1 MSVEG
6 EVPLYDALS
15 DDYDRFVNWE
25 NRLAY
30 EMPFIERTL
39 REVDACRVLD
49 VACGTGMHA
58 IELARR
64 DYKVVGTDP
73 SVPMIERA
81 REKGS
86 VGDLAYGEVR
96 FIVAGFGEL
105 AEKLALSPALRETCP
120 EPSRRACPEPGR
132 RVEGPVLSPVEGPV
146 LSPVEGPVLSPVEGP
161 VLSPVEGPVL
171 SPVEGV
177 SGPFDTVLCL
187 GNSLPHAL
195 TAGDLSD
202 ALADF
207 AAVLRPGGL
216 LLIQN
221 RNFDAVLARRER
233 FMGSEAH
240 REGDREWL
248 FVRFYD
254 FNPDGTITFNMI
266 VLRRDAEGQWS
277 QQVEATELCPLI
289 YSELITSLTAAG
301 FTDIV
306 CYGDM
311 QGAPFDPDRSPNLVV
326 TARKGLS

>member
-25 NRLAY
+25 DRLAY

-39 REVDACRVLD
+39 HEAGARRVID

-64 DYKVVGTDP
+64 GHQVVGTDL
-73 SVPMIERA
+73 SAPMIERA
-81 REKGS
+81 KENASAAG
-86 VGDLAYGEVR
+86 VEAR
-96 FIVAGFGEL
+96 FVMAGFGEL
-105 AEKLALSPALRETCP
+105 AEKLALSPALSEVKGG
-120 EPSRRACPEPGR
+120 S
-132 RVEGPVLSPVEGPV
+132 S
-146 LSPVEGPVLSPVEGP
+146 
-161 VLSPVEGPVL
+161 
-171 SPVEGV
+171 
-177 SGPFDTVLCL
+177 PFDAVLCL
-187 GNSLPHAL
+187 GNSLPHVLSAE
-195 TAGDLSD
+195 DLGE

-216 LLIQN
+216 LFTQN

-233 FMGSEAH
+233 FTGPEAH

-254 FNPDGTITFNMI
+254 FNPNGTIIFNMV
-266 VLRRDAEGQWS
+266 VLRRDAEGKWA
-277 QQVEATELCPLI
+277 QQVEATRLRPLV
-289 YSELITSLTAAG
+289 YSELIALLTAAG
-301 FTDIV
+301 FTEIV

-311 QGAPFDPDRSPNLVV
+311 QGVPFEPENSGNLMTVAKKSK
-326 TARKGLS
+326 T

>member
-25 NRLAY
+25 KRLPY

-39 REVDACRVLD
+39 READARRVID
-49 VACGTGMHA
+49 IACGTGMHA

-64 DYKVVGTDP
+64 GYKVVGADP
-73 SVPMIERA
+73 SAPMIERA
-81 REKGS
+81 RENASDAG
-86 VGDLAYGEVR
+86 VEAR
-96 FIVAGFGEL
+96 FLVAGFGEL
-105 AEKLALSPALRETCP
+105 AEKLALS
-120 EPSRRACPEPGR
+120 GQ
-132 RVEGPVLSPVEGPV
+132 
-146 LSPVEGPVLSPVEGP
+146 
-161 VLSPVEGPVL
+161 
-171 SPVEGV
+171 
-177 SGPFDTVLCL
+177 FDAALCL

-195 TAGDLSD
+195 GAGDLDD

-216 LLIQN
+216 LLIQS

-233 FMGSEAH
+233 FMGPEVH

-254 FNPDGTITFNMI
+254 FNPDGTITFNMV
-266 VLRRDAEGQWS
+266 VLRRVAEGKWS
-277 QQVEATELCPLI
+277 QQVEATELRPLTC
-289 YSELITSLTAAG
+289 SELSASLTAAG

-306 CYGDM
+306 SYGDM
-311 QGAPFDPDRSPNLVV
+311 QGAPFDPNRSPNLVV
-326 TARKGLS
+326 TARQMACPEPAEGPE

>member
-6 EVPLYDALS
+6 AVPLYDALS

-39 REVDACRVLD
+39 GEVDACRVLD

-58 IELARR
+58 IELARCG
-64 DYKVVGTDP
+64 YKVVGADP
-73 SVPMIERA
+73 SVPMIRRA
-81 REKGS
+81 RGKGS
-86 VGDLAYGEVR
+86 VRDLAHGEVR
-96 FIVAGFGEL
+96 FMVAGFGEL
-105 AEKLALSPALRETCP
+105 AEKLALSPVLREACP
-120 EPSRRACPEPGR
+120 EPSPRARPEQSR
-132 RVEGPVLSPVEGPV
+132 RVEGPVLSPGEG
-146 LSPVEGPVLSPVEGP
+146 LSGS
-161 VLSPVEGPVL
+161 
-171 SPVEGV
+171 
-177 SGPFDTVLCL
+177 FDAVLCL

-195 TAGDLSD
+195 TADDLSD

-207 AAVLRPGGL
+207 AAVLRPCGL

-221 RNFDAVLARRER
+221 RNFDAVLARRKR
-233 FMGSEAH
+233 FMGLEAH

-266 VLRRDAEGQWS
+266 VLHRDTEGQWS
-277 QQVEATELCPLI
+277 QRVEATELRPLI
-289 YSELITSLTAAG
+289 YSQLIASLTVAG

>member
-1 MSVEG
+1 MSAEG

-39 REVDACRVLD
+39 READARRVID
-49 VACGTGMHA
+49 VACGTGRHA

-64 DYKVVGTDP
+64 GYKVVGADL
-73 SVPMIERA
+73 SAPMIERA
-81 REKGS
+81 RENAVTAG
-86 VGDLAYGEVR
+86 VEAHFV
-96 FIVAGFGEL
+96 VAGFGDL
-105 AEKLALSPALRETCP
+105 AEKLALSA
-120 EPSRRACPEPGR
+120 
-132 RVEGPVLSPVEGPV
+132 VLSLSKGPVEGA
-146 LSPVEGPVLSPVEGP
+146 GGQ
-161 VLSPVEGPVL
+161 
-171 SPVEGV
+171 
-177 SGPFDTVLCL
+177 FDAALCL

-195 TAGDLSD
+195 GAGDLSE
-202 ALADF
+202 ALVDF

-233 FMGSEAH
+233 FMGPEAH
-240 REGDREWL
+240 REGGREWL

-254 FNPDGTITFNMI
+254 FDPEGTVTFNMV
-266 VLRRDAEGQWS
+266 VLRRDAEGKWS
-277 QQVEATELCPLI
+277 QQVEATELHPII
-289 YSELITSLTAAG
+289 YSELIAALTAAG

-311 QGAPFDPDRSPNLVV
+311 QGAPFDPEISGNLTTV
-326 TARKGLS
+326 AIKFC

>member
-1 MSVEG
+1 MSVEE

-39 REVDACRVLD
+39 CEVDARRVLD
-49 VACGTGMHA
+49 AACGTGMHA

-64 DYKVVGTDP
+64 GYKVVGADL
-73 SVPMIERA
+73 SAPMIERA
-81 REKGS
+81 KENAAAAG
-86 VGDLAYGEVR
+86 VEAHFV
-96 FIVAGFGEL
+96 VAGFGEL
-105 AEKLALSPALRETCP
+105 VEKLALSE
-120 EPSRRACPEPGR
+120 
-132 RVEGPVLSPVEGPV
+132 
-146 LSPVEGPVLSPVEGP
+146 
-161 VLSPVEGPVL
+161 
-171 SPVEGV
+171 VEGV
-177 SGPFDTVLCL
+177 SGQFDAVLCL

-195 TAGDLSD
+195 GAEDLGD

-233 FMGSEAH
+233 FMGPEFH

-254 FNPDGTITFNMI
+254 FNLDGTITFNMV
-266 VLRRDAEGQWS
+266 VLRRHADGKWS
-277 QQVEATELCPLI
+277 QQVETTELRPLI
-289 YSELITSLTAAG
+289 YSELIASLTAAG

-306 CYGDM
+306 CYGDI
-311 QGAPFDPDRSPNLVV
+311 QGAPFDPESSGNLITVAKKFS
-326 TARKGLS
+326 TKEFC

>member
-1 MSVEG
+1 MSIEG

-39 REVDACRVLD
+39 READAQRVID

-64 DYKVVGTDP
+64 GYKVVGADL
-73 SVPMIERA
+73 SAPMIERA
-81 REKGS
+81 RENAAIAG
-86 VGDLAYGEVR
+86 VEAHFV
-96 FIVAGFGEL
+96 VAGFGEL
-105 AEKLALSPALRETCP
+105 AEKLALSPSISLRT
-120 EPSRRACPEPGR
+120 SG
-132 RVEGPVLSPVEGPV
+132 VEGPA
-146 LSPVEGPVLSPVEGP
+146 
-161 VLSPVEGPVL
+161 L

-177 SGPFDTVLCL
+177 SGQFDAVLCF

-195 TAGDLSD
+195 GAGDLGD

-216 LLIQN
+216 LLVQS

-233 FMGSEAH
+233 FMGPEAH

-254 FNPDGTITFNMI
+254 FNPDGMITFNMV
-266 VLRRDAEGQWS
+266 VLRRDAEGKWL
-277 QQVEATELCPLI
+277 QQVEATELRPLTH
-289 YSELITSLTAAG
+289 SELITSLTAAG

-306 CYGDM
+306 HYGDM
-311 QGAPFDPDRSPNLVV
+311 QGAPFDPDRSPNLVM
-326 TARKGLS
+326 TARRMA

>member
-1 MSVEG
+1 MSVGG

-39 REVDACRVLD
+39 RGADARRVID

-64 DYKVVGTDP
+64 GYEVVGVDL
-73 SVPMIERA
+73 SAPMIERA
-81 REKGS
+81 RENALTAGVK
-86 VGDLAYGEVR
+86 VH

-105 AEKLALSPALRETCP
+105 AEKLALRSSISLRT
-120 EPSRRACPEPGR
+120 SG
-132 RVEGPVLSPVEGPV
+132 
-146 LSPVEGPVLSPVEGP
+146 
-161 VLSPVEGPVL
+161 
-171 SPVEGV
+171 VEGV
-177 SGPFDTVLCL
+177 SGQFDAVLCL
-187 GNSLPHAL
+187 GNSLPHV
-195 TAGDLSD
+195 LSASNLGV

-216 LLIQN
+216 LLVQN

-233 FMGSEAH
+233 FMGPEAH

-254 FNPDGTITFNMI
+254 FNPDGTITFNMV
-266 VLRRDAEGQWS
+266 VLRRDAGGKWS
-277 QQVEATELCPLI
+277 QRVEATGLRPLI
-289 YSELITSLTAAG
+289 YSELIASLTAAG

-306 CYGDM
+306 CHGDM
-311 QGAPFDPDRSPNLVV
+311 QGAPFDPESSGNLITIAKV
-326 TARKGLS
+326 RHE

>member
-15 DDYDRFVNWE
+15 EDYDRFVNWE

-39 REVDACRVLD
+39 REVDARRVLD

-64 DYKVVGTDP
+64 GYKVVGADP

-86 VGDLAYGEVR
+86 VGDLAPGEVR

-105 AEKLALSPALRETCP
+105 AEKLALREACP
-120 EPSRRACPEPGR
+120 EPSRRARHEQSR
-132 RVEGPVLSPVEGPV
+132 R
-146 LSPVEGPVLSPVEGP
+146 
-161 VLSPVEGPVL
+161 VEGPVL

-177 SGPFDTVLCL
+177 SGPFDALLCL

-233 FMGSEAH
+233 FMGPEAH

-254 FNPDGTITFNMI
+254 FNIDGTITFNMV
-266 VLRRDAEGQWS
+266 VLRRDAEGKWS
-277 QQVEATELCPLI
+277 QQVEATQLRPLI
-289 YSELITSLTAAG
+289 YSELIASLTAAG

-326 TARKGLS
+326 TARRMACPEPAEGPE

>member
-25 NRLAY
+25 SRLAY

-39 REVDACRVLD
+39 READAHRVLD

-58 IELARR
+58 IELAQRG
-64 DYKVVGTDP
+64 YKVVGADL
-73 SVPMIERA
+73 SAPMIERA
-81 REKGS
+81 KENASTLRQAQDSAAGFQT
-86 VGDLAYGEVR
+86 R

-105 AEKLALSPALRETCP
+105 AEKLALSKACPEQSRRAEGVALSKACP
-120 EPSRRACPEPGR
+120 EPSRRACPEPSR
-132 RVEGPVLSPVEGPV
+132 RVEGQRPE
-146 LSPVEGPVLSPVEGP
+146 
-161 VLSPVEGPVL
+161 
-171 SPVEGV
+171 PVEGV
-177 SGPFDTVLCL
+177 NDPFDAVLCL

-195 TAGDLSD
+195 DAGDLGD

-216 LLIQN
+216 LLVQN

-233 FMGSEAH
+233 FMGPEVH

-254 FNPDGTITFNMI
+254 FNIDAMITFNMV
-266 VLRRDAEGQWS
+266 VLRREAEGKWS
-277 QQVEATELCPLI
+277 QQVETTQLRPLL
-289 YSELITSLTAAG
+289 YSELVASLTAAG
-301 FTDIV
+301 FTEIA

-311 QGAPFDPDRSPNLVV
+311 QGAPLDLESSSNLIAV
-326 TARKGLS
+326 AKFC

>member
-1 MSVEG
+1 MSLER

-15 DDYDRFVNWE
+15 DDYDRFVDWE

-39 REVDACRVLD
+39 REAGVCQVID

-64 DYKVVGTDP
+64 GYKVVGADL

-81 REKGS
+81 RENAATLRQALRQAQDEAQDS
-86 VGDLAYGEVR
+86 AWVTVR
-96 FIVAGFGEL
+96 FVVAGFGEL
-105 AEKLALSPALRETCP
+105 AEKLALSK
-120 EPSRRACPEPGR
+120 ACPERSR
-132 RVEGPVLSPVEGPV
+132 RVEGM
-146 LSPVEGPVLSPVEGP
+146 
-161 VLSPVEGPVL
+161 
-171 SPVEGV
+171 
-177 SGPFDTVLCL
+177 SGQFDAVLCL
-187 GNSLPHAL
+187 GNSLPHVPSPR
-195 TAGDLSD
+195 DLSN

-233 FMGSEAH
+233 FMGPEAH

-254 FNPDGTITFNMI
+254 FNPDGTITFNMV
-266 VLRRDAEGQWS
+266 VLRRDAEGKWS
-277 QQVEATELCPLI
+277 QQVETTELRPLI
-289 YSELITSLTAAG
+289 YSELTASLTAAG
-301 FTDIV
+301 FTELV

-326 TARKGLS
+326 TARRMA

>member
-39 REVDACRVLD
+39 REVDARRVLD

-64 DYKVVGTDP
+64 GYKVVGADP

-86 VGDLAYGEVR
+86 VGDLAHGEVR
-96 FIVAGFGEL
+96 FIVAGFGGL
-105 AEKLALSPALRETCP
+105 AEKLA
-120 EPSRRACPEPGR
+120 
-132 RVEGPVLSPVEGPV
+132 
-146 LSPVEGPVLSPVEGP
+146 
-161 VLSPVEGPVL
+161 L

-177 SGPFDTVLCL
+177 SGPFDAVLCL

-195 TAGDLSD
+195 TADDLSD

-207 AAVLRPGGL
+207 ATVLRPGGL

-221 RNFDAVLARRER
+221 RNFDVVLARRER
-233 FMGSEAH
+233 FMGPEAH

-254 FNPDGTITFNMI
+254 FNIDGTITFNMI
-266 VLRRDAEGQWS
+266 VLHRDAEGQWS
-277 QQVEATELCPLI
+277 QQVEATELRPLI
-289 YSELITSLTAAG
+289 YSELIASLTAAR

-311 QGAPFDPDRSPNLVV
+311 QGVPFDPDRSPNLVV
-326 TARKGLS
+326 TARLSTGMGAASVANL